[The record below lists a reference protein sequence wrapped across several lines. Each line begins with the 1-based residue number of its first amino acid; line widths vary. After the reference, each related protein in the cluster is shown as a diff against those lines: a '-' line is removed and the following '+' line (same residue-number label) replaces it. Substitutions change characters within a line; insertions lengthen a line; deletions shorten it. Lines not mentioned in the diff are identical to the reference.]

1 LCSSASALSITD
13 ASSSSSSSSSSG
25 NKSSLQSGH
34 VECRSTNQYLD
45 ILNKVLLHFNDAV
58 DDEEFVM
65 QRANFMLNTI
75 LLKEP
80 TTAASA

>member
-1 LCSSASALSITD
+1 VQRVLLFFHASGECCGPRDCFFFS
-13 ASSSSSSSSSSG
+13 
-25 NKSSLQSGH
+25 KSSLQSGH

-45 ILNKVLLHFNDAV
+45 ILNKVLLHFNEAV
-58 DDEEFVM
+58 DDEEFAM